1 MDKGEIDFQ
10 KFLSGE
16 SKIAINCQTEIEA
29 DLLFKI
35 LYNMGIKWIND
46 DELTETYWLRYNK
59 NTCYFYENNAYNLGV
74 VFGDIN
80 YAKSAKYQITNLYSM
95 LNRIIPSS

>member
-1 MDKGEIDFQ
+1 MNKREIDFQ

-16 SKIAINCQTEIEA
+16 SKIAINCQTEKEA

-35 LYNMGIKWIND
+35 LSSMGMKWIND
-46 DELTETYWLRYNK
+46 DKLIETNWSRYNE

-74 VFGDIN
+74 VFGNID

-95 LNRIIPSS
+95 LNRTIPSD